1 MVLELKLGLMEINL
15 KVNMHLARK
24 MDKDIIFGRME
35 ANIKAIG
42 LIIK

>member
-1 MVLELKLGLMEINL
+1 MVLVLKPGLMVINL

-24 MDKDIIFGRME
+24 MGKDIIFGKME